1 MARANVKIST
11 SKIIDLLRKKASE
24 TSKKLAEIPALEKK
38 HKSAVEAW
46 DKKAIASVPKTA
58 KPSRVD
64 TQIVRY
70 GEWEGFVKIEI
81 THYVPLAKIGDYPE
95 RTAYSEYQLKNTL
108 QELEQT
114 IKLLEL
120 TDDDTVS
127 ASTYRNLAELL

>member
-24 TSKKLAEIPALEKK
+24 TSKQLAEIPVLEKK
-38 HKSAVEAW
+38 YKSAVEAW

-64 TQIVRY
+64 TQIIRY
-70 GEWEGFVKIEI
+70 GEWEGFVKIEV
-81 THYVPLAKIGDYPE
+81 THYVPVAKIGDYPE
-95 RTAYSEYQLKNTL
+95 RNAHSDYQLKQTL
-108 QELEQT
+108 SELERT

-120 TDDDTVS
+120 TDDETVS